1 MSTCYY
7 FEFSQNGKIL
17 IARYPRTTIAKLHLR
32 GTADASMSALGH
44 RRTFAVHS
52 RMSALPPLVDE
63 RRQPISFYK
72 ITSVA
77 YEKIS
82 HSAKGKKSAGVN
94 SGVNKSKVRK
104 ESPANTKRD
113 RATGFKNFWWHQIPA
128 CNFKN
133 RSTSVCRGRVRLPQG
148 NSHEGA
154 ACERFRNMAPSVE
167 ALRLKHRFSYWL
179 SCNHLGTFNSN
190 STGWS
195 VQRHAVSGGRNGFW
209 SVSL

>member
-1 MSTCYY
+1 MNGG
-7 FEFSQNGKIL
+7 SQFRFI
-17 IARYPRTTIAKLHLR
+17 KLHQLFMR
-32 GTADASMSALGH
+32 KFPIQ
-44 RRTFAVHS
+44 RRV
-52 RMSALPPLVDE
+52 
-63 RRQPISFYK
+63 
-72 ITSVA
+72 
-77 YEKIS
+77 
-82 HSAKGKKSAGVN
+82 KKSAGVN

>member
-17 IARYPRTTIAKLHLR
+17 IARTPRTTIAKLHLR

-72 ITSVA
+72 ITSVV

-82 HSAKGKKSAGVN
+82 HSAKGQKKRWGKLWGKQIEGAQ
-94 SGVNKSKVRK
+94 RK
-104 ESPANTKRD
+104 PCKQKARQG
-113 RATGFKNFWWHQIPA
+113 TGFKNFWWHQIPA

-154 ACERFRNMAPSVE
+154 ACERFRNMAPNVE

-195 VQRHAVSGGRNGFW
+195 VQRHAV
-209 SVSL
+209 

>member
-1 MSTCYY
+1 VSTPRDPKSGTRGRYTRVSTCYY

-72 ITSVA
+72 ITSVV

-82 HSAKGKKSAGVN
+82 HSAKGQKKRWGKLWGKQIEGAQ
-94 SGVNKSKVRK
+94 RK
-104 ESPANTKRD
+104 PCKQARQGYGLQKLLVAPNTRMQFQKPLY
-113 RATGFKNFWWHQIPA
+113 K
-128 CNFKN
+128 
-133 RSTSVCRGRVRLPQG
+133 RLP
-148 NSHEGA
+148 GA
-154 ACERFRNMAPSVE
+154 RT
-167 ALRLKHRFSYWL
+167 L
-179 SCNHLGTFNSN
+179 T
-190 STGWS
+190 
-195 VQRHAVSGGRNGFW
+195 SGE
-209 SVSL
+209 

>member
-1 MSTCYY
+1 M
-7 FEFSQNGKIL
+7 
-17 IARYPRTTIAKLHLR
+17 P
-32 GTADASMSALGH
+32 ALGH
-44 RRTFAVHS
+44 KRTFAVHS

-63 RRQPISFYK
+63 GRQPISFYK
-72 ITSVA
+72 ITSVV

-82 HSAKGKKSAGVN
+82 HSAKGKKSAGA
-94 SGVNKSKVRK
+94 NKSKVRK
-104 ESPANTKRD
+104 KSPANTKRD

-133 RSTSVCRGRVRLPQG
+133 RSTSVCGGRVRLPQG

-179 SCNHLGTFNSN
+179 SCNHLGTFNGN